1 MKLLF
6 ATFSLVCLLGWTS
19 MQSNVETASSEP
31 QAAPQAAVFD
41 QEPSE
46 GVTCPFQWYCD
57 DGSYYTLR
65 AACLANCSGPCIR
78 DANCSGNCVCP

>member
-19 MQSNVETASSEP
+19 MQSPVETESSEP

-41 QEPSE
+41 QESAE
-46 GVTCPFQWYCD
+46 GVTCPFQWLCD
-57 DGSYYTLR
+57 DGIYYSTR
-65 AACLANCSGPCIR
+65 SQCLSNCSSTCVR
-78 DANCSGNCVCP
+78 DANCTGNCVCP